1 MQSNSTEGNSNL
13 HTWTIL
19 GGYTNNLG
27 LVCKI
32 LTAKAQ
38 FWIF

>member
-27 LVCKI
+27 FVCKI